1 MTERIEVT
9 DIQTYDYKLLCLDC
23 PSYPD
28 HVAKCVYCWLWTLQ
42 NIFWLSTD
50 LGLSVGS
57 LPSIDVSV
65 HFVSG
70 LLRLSPLAQ
79 NILS

>member
-9 DIQTYDYKLLCLDC
+9 DIQTYDYKLHCLDC
-23 PSYPD
+23 TSYPD

-42 NIFWLSTD
+42 NVSWLSTD

-70 LLRLSPLAQ
+70 LLRLSSLAQ
-79 NILS
+79 NILL